1 VLTTAV
7 VLTSALFALPLSN
20 LELAEQAVGE
30 ACSSISDSVL
40 ASGIDS
46 VRLEM
51 SGDHP
56 GNWLVEQC
64 IKAEMDGSGLVV
76 LSTGGPSARESQP
89 AAPAAGAVALRVRP
103 MELSVILGNTSRSW
117 LVGPQKVERTVRCEL
132 YAELA
137 DSSGTVIGSVRSS
150 ASRSDRV
157 PVSDL
162 PELRGSSDQ
171 AWLTGGEPQAS
182 TGGLLEPL
190 VVTGVVAS
198 LIYLFYS
205 SRAE

>member
-1 VLTTAV
+1 MLTTAV

-76 LSTGGPSARESQP
+76 LSTGGPSACESQP

-103 MELSVILGNTSRSW
+103 MELS
-117 LVGPQKVERTVRCEL
+117 
-132 YAELA
+132 
-137 DSSGTVIGSVRSS
+137 
-150 ASRSDRV
+150 
-157 PVSDL
+157 
-162 PELRGSSDQ
+162 
-171 AWLTGGEPQAS
+171 
-182 TGGLLEPL
+182 
-190 VVTGVVAS
+190 
-198 LIYLFYS
+198 
-205 SRAE
+205 

>member
-1 VLTTAV
+1 MLTTAV
-7 VLTSALFALPLSN
+7 VLASALLALPASN
-20 LELAEQAVGE
+20 LELAEQALGE

-40 ASGIDS
+40 AYGIDT

-51 SGDHP
+51 AGDHP

-64 IKAEMDGSGLVV
+64 IKSELDASGIVV
-76 LSTGGPSARESQP
+76 LSSVAASPREPQP
-89 AAPAAGAVALRVRP
+89 AAPAPGTVALSVRP
-103 MELSVILGNTSRSW
+103 MELSVVLGGTSRSW
-117 LVGPQKVERTVRCEL
+117 LVGPQRVDRMVTCEL

-137 DSSGTVIGSVRSS
+137 DSSGTVMGSVRSG

-157 PVSDL
+157 SVADL

-182 TGGLLEPL
+182 SGGLLEPL

>member
-1 VLTTAV
+1 MLTTAV

-30 ACSSISDSVL
+30 ACSSITDSVR

-51 SGDHP
+51 AGEHP

-76 LSTGGPSARESQP
+76 TSAAGPTVRDLQP
-89 AAPAAGAVALRVRP
+89 AVGGTGMVALRVRP
-103 MELSVILGNTSRSW
+103 MELSVILGSTSRPW
-117 LVGPQKVERTVRCEL
+117 IVGPQKVERTVTCEL

-137 DSSGTVIGSVRSS
+137 DSSGTVIGSIRSS
-150 ASRSDRV
+150 ATRSDRV

-171 AWLTGGEPQAS
+171 VWLTGGEPQPS

-190 VVTGVVAS
+190 VVTGVVTS